1 MNKHLLAAVL
11 LLMVS
16 QHLMAQEIQRKMI
29 YSLGAGPAIEGD
41 IGMWAINISN
51 DLSYYLND
59 RISINPNLT
68 YFHTIAD
75 FGASA
80 AERKEFRQDY
90 ASSLFA
96 GIKIKADILKT
107 ERDFRIGIAA
117 GPSFQLGGTSYH
129 QGFATD
135 EDRNLISTGYRV
147 EKHARLGYTTQ
158 VVFDWKSPNPNR
170 RTSAAISMS
179 SFSGYWPYYLMA
191 TYSLGFQLKK

>member
-1 MNKHLLAAVL
+1 MKKHLLIPF
-11 LLMVS
+11 LLMMVI
-16 QHLMAQEIQRKMI
+16 QHLTAQEIQRKMV

-51 DLSYYLND
+51 DLSYYVNE

-68 YFHTIAD
+68 YFHTIAE
-75 FGASA
+75 FGAPSN
-80 AERKEFRQDY
+80 ERQEFRQDY

-96 GIKIKADILKT
+96 GIKLQADILKT
-107 ERDFRIGIAA
+107 EKDFKIGIAA

-129 QGFATD
+129 QGFTTD
-135 EDRNLISTGYRV
+135 EDQNIISTGYRV

-158 VVFDWKSPNPNR
+158 VIFDWKAPNPNR

-191 TYSLGFQLKK
+191 TYRLGFQLK